1 MAKLYRIKELA
12 DLFVDA
18 CIRDA
23 EGKMVFLSVYGRD
36 GSILQMLAAFSENV
50 AAGGLRQFTLV
61 GQDADGD
68 EHIVGIGEPDRLKKY
83 TGKLPRTMLFASMA
97 HAWLY
102 DPTIVRPD
110 RSNQAGW
117 VLSDSNQ
124 RGTPFALN
132 DAVWLMV
139 KLLSPV
145 PLLDLWREPIL
156 QGVPDLVM
164 DLSQSLY
171 PPIGCVAA
179 SRVALPISFPD
190 FISQKVKDRML
201 QLHDPLL
208 RIDQRMA
215 A

>member
-1 MAKLYRIKELA
+1 MTKKLYRIKELA

-61 GQDADGD
+61 DPTGREQ
-68 EHIVGIGEPDRLKKY
+68 EQVVGIGDADQLKKY

-102 DPTIVRPD
+102 DPIIVRPD
-110 RSNQAGW
+110 RSNLAGW
-117 VLSDSNQ
+117 VLSDSN
-124 RGTPFALN
+124 TSFALD

-139 KLLSPV
+139 KLLSSV
-145 PLLDLWREPIL
+145 PLLDHWREPIL
-156 QGVPDLVM
+156 KGLPDLVM

-171 PPIGCVAA
+171 PPIGRVAA
-179 SRVALPISFPD
+179 SRVALPKSFPD
-190 FISQKVKDRML
+190 FISQKVKDRTL
-201 QLHDPLL
+201 VLHDPLL
-208 RIDQRMA
+208 NVDQRMA